1 MKKISFYQIL
11 IMTIALATYDATA
24 ALPEGNI
31 PQDVAAATTGATLM
45 TEATPEIVPKGFR
58 FDGNTVI
65 STEDLT
71 ALGAQWIGKPIGFKG
86 LSAVTEAV
94 RALYHGRGYLLAVAY
109 LPPQQIEDGVIRIGI
124 MEGKIGKVSVNT
136 SSQGPRPRIGE
147 DQVRNII
154 AAHVP
159 SDAAVTDAMLERP
172 LLLVEDLI
180 GNGVKSSLVA
190 GAERGSAD
198 LDVELR
204 GDPRKG
210 LITGSVEL
218 DNFGNDVTGEER
230 LHLKLDV
237 NGLASFGDQLSLNGF
252 VTRSNLST
260 FGTISYLA
268 PLGSTGL
275 RAGFG
280 YGRLSYVLGQEFAVL
295 EAEGEVRLLEAYL
308 TYPLLRS
315 RNANLHGRVGLF
327 RKEIESQ
334 SAFFANEDIRDQGL
348 LFQLNGDRRAS
359 NYAQAFAVSWTAA
372 EASFT
377 DEAQRLQDAGANGF
391 KTQGWF
397 HKLSFDAQHLQQIR
411 PNLSWSVRGAG
422 QYSSQNLI
430 GAEKFSLGGP
440 DRVRAYPT
448 GEASGDVG
456 WLASTE
462 VRWTFPEIQALNY
475 GLSVSGFYDY
485 GKVYRNRHSSD
496 APAIDRIV
504 PNKRS
509 LDAYGFGLRFGRE
522 DRFVIR
528 TDLAWPGSKTA
539 GYDSDHPRV
548 WLQSIL
554 WF

>member
-1 MKKISFYQIL
+1 LKKIAFYQIL
-11 IMTIALATYDATA
+11 ILSAAVAVNSATA
-24 ALPEGNI
+24 ASADGNETLTAQI
-31 PQDVAAATTGATLM
+31 TSVAPP
-45 TEATPEIVPKGFR
+45 PEIVPTAFR
-58 FDGNTVI
+58 FDGNSVI
-65 STEDLT
+65 TTDELS
-71 ALGAQWIGKPIGFKG
+71 ALANQWIGKTIDFKG
-86 LSAVTEAV
+86 LSTITEAV
-94 RALYHGRGYLLAVAY
+94 RDLYHRRGYLLAVAY
-109 LPPQQIEDGVIRIGI
+109 LPPQQIEDGVVRIGI
-124 MEGKIGKVSVNT
+124 MEGKIGKVTVNT

-147 DQVRNII
+147 GQVRRII

-159 SDAAVTDAMLERP
+159 TDAAVSDAMLERP

-180 GNGVKSSLVA
+180 GSGVKSSLVA

-218 DNFGNDVTGEER
+218 DNFGNEATGEER
-230 LHLKLDV
+230 LHLKLDF
-237 NGLASFGDQLSLNGF
+237 NGLARFGDLLSFNGF

-260 FGTISYLA
+260 FGTVSYLA
-268 PLGSTGL
+268 PIGSSGM

-280 YGRLSYVLGQEFAVL
+280 YGRLSYVLGQEFAAL
-295 EAEGEVRLLEAYL
+295 EAEGDVRLIEAFL

-315 RNANLHGRVGLF
+315 RNANLHGRVGLV
-327 RKEIESQ
+327 RKKIESQ
-334 SAFFANEDIRDQGL
+334 SAFFNNEDIRDEGL
-348 LFQLNGDRRAS
+348 LIQLNGDRRSS
-359 NYAQAFAVSWTAA
+359 NHAQAFVVSWTAA
-372 EASFT
+372 DVSFP
-377 DEAQRLQDAGANGF
+377 DEAQRQRDASDNGF

-397 HKLSFDAQHLQQIR
+397 HKLSFDAQHMQQLG
-411 PNLSWSVRGAG
+411 PNLSLGFRGAG

-430 GAEKFSLGGP
+430 GAEKFSLGGS

-462 VRWTFPEIQALNY
+462 VRWTFPQMQALNY

-485 GKVYRNRHSSD
+485 GTVYRNRHSSD
-496 APAIDRIV
+496 APAVDRLT

-522 DRFVIR
+522 DRFMIR

-539 GYDSDHPRV
+539 GFDSDHPRV

>member
-1 MKKISFYQIL
+1 MKKIAFYQIL
-11 IMTIALATYDATA
+11 ILTVALAAHSATA
-24 ALPEGNI
+24 ALPEGNV
-31 PQDVAAATTGATLM
+31 PQDVAAAVAEVTSTK
-45 TEATPEIVPKGFR
+45 EAIPEIVPKAFR
-58 FDGNTVI
+58 FEGNTVI
-65 STEDLT
+65 TTEDLT
-71 ALGAQWIGKPIGFKG
+71 ALGAQWIDKPIDFKR
-86 LSAVTEAV
+86 LSAITEAV
-94 RALYHGRGYLLAVAY
+94 RALYHSRGYLLAVAY

-124 MEGKIGKVSVNT
+124 MEGKIGKISVNT
-136 SSQGPRPRIGE
+136 SGQGPRPRIGE
-147 DQVRNII
+147 DQVRKII

-159 SDAAVTDAMLERP
+159 PDAAVSDAMLERP

-180 GNGVKSSLVA
+180 GSGVKSSLVA

-198 LDVELR
+198 FGVELR

-230 LHLKLDV
+230 LHLKLDF
-237 NGLASFGDQLSLNGF
+237 NGLASFGDLLSINGF
-252 VTRSNLST
+252 VTRNNLST
-260 FGTISYLA
+260 FGTVSYLA
-268 PLGSTGL
+268 PLGSSGL

-280 YGRLSYVLGQEFAVL
+280 YGRLSYVLGQEFAAL
-295 EAEGEVRLLEAYL
+295 EAEGEVRLIEGYL

-315 RNANLHGRVGLF
+315 RNANLHGRVGLV
-327 RKEIESQ
+327 RKEIKSQ
-334 SAFFANEDIRDQGL
+334 SAFFSNEDIRDEGL
-348 LFQLNGDRRAS
+348 LLQLSGDRRTS
-359 NYAQAFAVSWTAA
+359 HYAQAFVASWTSA
-372 EASFT
+372 EVSYF
-377 DEAQRLQDAGANGF
+377 DEAQRLQDASANGY

-397 HKLSFDAQHLQQIR
+397 HKLSFDAQHMQQIR
-411 PNLSWSVRGAG
+411 SNLSWSVRGAG

-456 WLASTE
+456 WMASTE
-462 VRWTFPEIQALNY
+462 VRWTVPQLQALNY

-485 GKVYRNRHSSD
+485 GKVYRNRNNSD
-496 APAIDRIV
+496 APAIDRLS
-504 PNKRS
+504 PNKRN
-509 LDAYGFGLRFGRE
+509 LDAYGIGLRFGRE
-522 DRFVIR
+522 DRFLIR
-528 TDLAWPGSKTA
+528 TDLAWPGSKAA